1 MNIESILHPPK
12 IALSFCITFIQLAL
26 STKEIL
32 MNNKTMYIGLAFVAL
47 LTVIVDM
54 LAKSAFAINAK
65 LSALTIAI
73 LLGILLGNTLY
84 PKISQHTS
92 QGVMFAKGTLL
103 RLGIILYG
111 FRLTFQDISAVGVN
125 AILTDAIMLIGTFV
139 ITLWLGLRYLK
150 MDKQIVYLT
159 AGGCSICGA
168 AAIMSMQ
175 PVTKAES
182 HQVSVAVAVIVI
194 FGTISMFLYP
204 VMYPYLSTWLSEHQF
219 GIYIGSSVHE
229 VAQVYA
235 AGGNIS
241 PATADTA
248 VISKMIRVMML
259 APFLLFISWLLA
271 RQSDNP
277 QTRKITIPWFAFLFI
292 LMAIINSFSLIPN
305 DIVHRIVELDGLLL
319 IAAMTALG
327 LTTHIN
333 AIKQAG
339 IKPLILGALVLCW
352 LVIGGFFVNVG
363 MSQLV

>member
-1 MNIESILHPPK
+1 MK
-12 IALSFCITFIQLAL
+12 
-26 STKEIL
+26 
-32 MNNKTMYIGLAFVAL
+32 NKTLYIGLIFVAI
-47 LTVIVDM
+47 LTFIVDI
-54 LAKSAFAINAK
+54 LSKSTFALHAK

-73 LLGILLGNTLY
+73 LLGIFLGNTLY
-84 PKISQHTS
+84 PKFSQYTA
-92 QGVMFAKGTLL
+92 QGVIFAKGTLL

-125 AILTDAIMLIGTFV
+125 AIATDAIMLISTFALT
-139 ITLWLGLRYLK
+139 IWLGLRYLN

-182 HQVSVAVAVIVI
+182 HQVSVSVAVIVI

-204 VMYPYLSTWLSEHQF
+204 AMYPYLASWLSEHQF

-241 PATADTA
+241 SAVADTA

-259 APFLLFISWLLA
+259 APFLLFISWLLTK
-271 RQSDNP
+271 QSDNP
-277 QTRKITIPWFAFLFI
+277 QNNKITIPWFAFLFI
-292 LMAIINSFSLIPN
+292 LMAVINSFSLIPAH
-305 DIVHRIVELDGLLL
+305 IVKWIVQIDGLLL

-327 LTTHIN
+327 LTTHIS

-352 LVIGGFFVNVG
+352 LVIGGFFVNMG
-363 MSQLV
+363 ISQLL

>member
-1 MNIESILHPPK
+1 MKKN
-12 IALSFCITFIQLAL
+12 TFFL
-26 STKEIL
+26 
-32 MNNKTMYIGLAFVAL
+32 GLAFIAV
-47 LTVIVDM
+47 LTFLVNV
-54 LAKSAFAINAK
+54 LAKTPFALNANI
-65 LSALTIAI
+65 SALTIAI
-73 LLGILLGNTLY
+73 LLGILFGNTFY
-84 PKISQHTS
+84 PQFSQYTA

-111 FRLTFQDISAVGVN
+111 FRLTLQEISDVGFN
-125 AILTDAIMLIGTFV
+125 AIATDAIMLVSTFLL
-139 ITLWLGLRYLK
+139 TLWLGIRYLK

-175 PVTKAES
+175 PVTKAAS
-182 HQVSVAVAVIVI
+182 HQVSIAVAVIVI
-194 FGTISMFLYP
+194 FGTLSMFLYP
-204 VMYPYLSTWLSEHQF
+204 MMYPYLATWLSEHQF

-241 PATADTA
+241 PAVADTA

-259 APFLLFISWLLA
+259 APFLLLVSWLLA
-271 RQSDNP
+271 KQSDNP

-292 LMAIINSFSLIPN
+292 FIAVINSFSLIPAH
-305 DIVHRIVELDGLLL
+305 IVHWIVEIDGLLL

-327 LTTHIN
+327 LTTHIS

-352 LVIGGFFVNVG
+352 LVIGGFFVNLG
-363 MSQLV
+363 ISQIL

>member
-1 MNIESILHPPK
+1 MMKKNTLFLGLVFIGIL
-12 IALSFCITFIQLAL
+12 TFLVNL
-26 STKEIL
+26 
-32 MNNKTMYIGLAFVAL
+32 
-47 LTVIVDM
+47 
-54 LAKSAFAINAK
+54 LAKKPFALNAN

-73 LLGILLGNTLY
+73 LLGILFGNTFY
-84 PKISQHTS
+84 PKISQYTA
-92 QGVMFAKGTLL
+92 QGVIFAKGTLL

-111 FRLTFQDISAVGVN
+111 FRLTLQDISNVGIN
-125 AILTDAIMLIGTFV
+125 AIATDTIMLISTFLL
-139 ITLWLGLRYLK
+139 TLWLGIRYLK

-182 HQVSVAVAVIVI
+182 HQVSIAVAVIVI
-194 FGTISMFLYP
+194 FGTLSMFLYP
-204 VMYPYLSTWLSEHQF
+204 LMYPYLTTWLSEHQF

-241 PATADTA
+241 PAVADTA

-259 APFLLFISWLLA
+259 APFLLLMSWLLA
-271 RQSDNP
+271 KQSDNP
-277 QTRKITIPWFAFLFI
+277 QNSKITIPWFAFLFI
-292 LMAIINSFSLIPN
+292 FMAVINSFSLIPAH
-305 DIVHRIVELDGLLL
+305 IVAWIVEIDGLLL

-327 LTTHIN
+327 LTTHIS

-363 MSQLV
+363 ISQLL

>member
-1 MNIESILHPPK
+1 MMKKNTLFLGLVFIGIL
-12 IALSFCITFIQLAL
+12 TFLVNL
-26 STKEIL
+26 
-32 MNNKTMYIGLAFVAL
+32 
-47 LTVIVDM
+47 
-54 LAKSAFAINAK
+54 LAKTPFALNAN

-73 LLGILLGNTLY
+73 LLGILFGNTFY
-84 PKISQHTS
+84 PKISQYTA
-92 QGVMFAKGTLL
+92 QGVIFAKGTLL

-111 FRLTFQDISAVGVN
+111 FRLTLQDISNVGIN
-125 AILTDAIMLIGTFV
+125 AIATDTIMLISTFLL
-139 ITLWLGLRYLK
+139 TLWLGIRYLK

-182 HQVSVAVAVIVI
+182 HQVSIAVAVIVI
-194 FGTISMFLYP
+194 FGTLSMFLYP
-204 VMYPYLSTWLSEHQF
+204 LMYPYLTTWLSEHQF

-241 PATADTA
+241 PAVADTA

-259 APFLLFISWLLA
+259 APFLLLVSWLLVK
-271 RQSDNP
+271 QSDNP
-277 QTRKITIPWFAFLFI
+277 QSSKITIPWFAFLFI
-292 LMAIINSFSLIPN
+292 LMAVINSFSLIPAH
-305 DIVHRIVELDGLLL
+305 IVAWIVEIDSLLL

-327 LTTHIN
+327 LTTHIS

-363 MSQLV
+363 ISQLF